1 MWGRGWRGS
10 GAGGS
15 GCRGNP
21 TLGYIRGSSPSYSK
35 PSPGKTPRSC
45 GEKGDGM
52 FITQPRNKW
61 EPLQRCIIQQL
72 QLFVFSDT
80 PLQTV
85 IASVK
90 HNQIIFFFSFFLVL
104 YINRANKRENSA
116 VPCNKENSSKLLM
129 LFEKSSFNKVSKNHF
144 LWLSVDSPVCS
155 Q

>member
-1 MWGRGWRGS
+1 MS
-10 GAGGS
+10 AGK
-15 GCRGNP
+15 RMEGNP
-21 TLGYIRGSSPSYSK
+21 TLGSHSGSSPS
-35 PSPGKTPRSC
+35 PSEPSTGKLPHSR

-80 PLQTV
+80 PCKQLSLQ
-85 IASVK
+85 S
-90 HNQIIFFFSFFLVL
+90 NIIKLSFFFFFFLVL

>member
-1 MWGRGWRGS
+1 MEGKQSQQVGLLQEFHPRVYGWQFSIPRQS
-10 GAGGS
+10 QH
-15 GCRGNP
+15 
-21 TLGYIRGSSPSYSK
+21 T
-35 PSPGKTPRSC
+35 GKMPHSR

-52 FITQPRNKW
+52 FIMQPRNKW

-80 PLQTV
+80 PCKQLSFQ
-85 IASVK
+85 S
-90 HNQIIFFFSFFLVL
+90 NIIKLSFFSFFLVL